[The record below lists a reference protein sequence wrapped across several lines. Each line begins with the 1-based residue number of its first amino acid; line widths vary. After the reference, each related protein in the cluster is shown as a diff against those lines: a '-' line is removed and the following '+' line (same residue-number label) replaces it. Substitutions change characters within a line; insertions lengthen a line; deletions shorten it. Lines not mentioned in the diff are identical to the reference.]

1 MPPPSLAD
9 ILLSPSFGT
18 GGDTVA
24 LTAEQLTRAEALSAE
39 RGLPLEEVL
48 LQQHFISEDT
58 LLQAQGKQL
67 GIEYR
72 KTLRDSEFDV
82 KLMTQLP
89 LAFARQRKLVP
100 ICMQNGVVEVAI
112 SRAFDLQ
119 PLDNVSVLL
128 NAPVE
133 PVLSSEQEIIGA
145 LNRLY
150 ERAAHSAE
158 SVIGDLDPHML
169 GQLAQDLEGPQDILD
184 HDNEAPIIQL
194 VNLILSQA
202 VRDRASDIHIEP
214 FERVLKVRYRIDG
227 VLHEV
232 LSPPKALQPR
242 ISSRVKVMADLNIA
256 ETRLP
261 QDGRIAIRVRNR
273 EIDIRVSV
281 IPTAFGER
289 IVLRLLDK
297 SGALLELEDIGMT
310 ADLMPT
316 YTRLIHRSHGIILVT
331 GPTGSGKSTTLYG
344 TLQRINSPELNI
356 ITVEDPIEYQLNGVG
371 QIQVNPKID
380 LTFANGLRSILRQD
394 PDVIMVGE
402 IRDRETAEIAIQ
414 ASLTGHLVFST
425 LHTNDA
431 ASAVTRL
438 LDMGIEPFL
447 ISSSVLAFIAQRLVR
462 LVCKECRE
470 AEAPSEQ
477 VLRDL
482 GQSAE
487 VWVRGGG
494 QFSRGRG
501 CDACRGSGYRGRTG
515 IYELLVVDDTIRD
528 LVMQRANANMIKS
541 AAVKAGMRTL
551 LQQGSHKVLE
561 GLTTAEEVLRV
572 TQEGD

>member
-1 MPPPSLAD
+1 
-9 ILLSPSFGT
+9 
-18 GGDTVA
+18 
-24 LTAEQLTRAEALSAE
+24 
-39 RGLPLEEVL
+39 
-48 LQQHFISEDT
+48 
-58 LLQAQGKQL
+58 
-67 GIEYR
+67 
-72 KTLRDSEFDV
+72 
-82 KLMTQLP
+82 MTQLP

-100 ICMQNGVVEVAI
+100 LRMQDGVVLVAI

-133 PVLSSEQEIIGA
+133 PVLSSEGQIIGA

-150 ERAAHSAE
+150 ERAAQSAE
-158 SVIGDLDPHML
+158 RVIEDLDV
-169 GQLAQDLEGPQDILD
+169 GRLAHELEGPQDILD

-214 FERVLKVRYRIDG
+214 FERELQVRYRIDG
-227 VLHEV
+227 VLQH
-232 LSPPKALQPR
+232 PMQPIPKALQPR

-297 SGALLELEDIGMT
+297 SGALFNLTDVGMT
-310 ADLMPT
+310 EDLLPT
-316 YTRLIHRSHGIILVT
+316 YTRLSHRSHGIILVT
-331 GPTGSGKSTTLYG
+331 GPTGSGKSTTLYA
-344 TLQRINSPELNI
+344 TLQEIYSPELNI

-447 ISSSVLAFIAQRLVR
+447 ISSSVLAIVAQRLVR
-462 LVCKECRE
+462 LVCEKCSE
-470 AEAPSEQ
+470 ADAPSEQ

-482 GQSAE
+482 GQSAAT
-487 VWVRGGG
+487 WARDGG

-501 CDACRGSGYRGRTG
+501 CEACRGSGYRGRTG
-515 IYELLVVDDTIRD
+515 IYELLGVDDTIRD
-528 LVMQRANANMIKS
+528 LIMQRANANMIKS

-551 LQQGSHKVLE
+551 LQHGSRKVFE

-572 TQEGD
+572 TQESD

>member
-9 ILLSPSFGT
+9 ILL
-18 GGDTVA
+18 DTAA
-24 LTAEQLTRAEALSAE
+24 LTTEQLARAEALSAE
-39 RGLPLEEVL
+39 RGLPFEEVL
-48 LQQHFISEDT
+48 LQQHFVSDDT
-58 LLQAQGKQL
+58 LLEAQSKQL
-67 GIEYR
+67 GIRYL
-72 KTLRDSEFDV
+72 KALPDSEFDI

-100 ICMQNGVVEVAI
+100 LRMQDGVVLVAI

-133 PVLSSEQEIIGA
+133 PVLSSEREIIGA

-158 SVIGDLDPHML
+158 SVIGDLDL
-169 GQLAQDLEGPQDILD
+169 GQLAHELEGPQDILD

-297 SGALLELEDIGMT
+297 SGALFNLTDVGMT
-310 ADLMPT
+310 QDLLPT
-316 YTRLIHRSHGIILVT
+316 YTRLSHRSYGIILVT
-331 GPTGSGKSTTLYG
+331 GPTGSGKSTTLYA
-344 TLQRINSPELNI
+344 TLQEIYSPELNI

-462 LVCKECRE
+462 LVCKECRK

-487 VWVRGGG
+487 IWVRDGG
-494 QFSRGRG
+494 QFWRGSG
-501 CDACRGSGYRGRTG
+501 CEACRGSGYRGRTG

-528 LVMQRANANMIKS
+528 LIMQRANANMIKS
-541 AAVKAGMRTL
+541 AAVKAGMHTL
-551 LQQGSHKVLE
+551 LQHGSRKVLE

-572 TQEGD
+572 TQESD